1 MTDGSKSCLFYFR
14 IMDQKLVEQILQAE
28 GNRMMLTL
36 SAADLREFAAAV
48 ADNVGRRYAEHTV
61 SEIRAVMGDKMRYCT
76 RKEAMDLLGIKS
88 SATLP
93 MWAKKGYL
101 VPCKVGGKNL
111 YLREDVLRIKNDRE
125 KSSSRQN
132 VANAEKEES
141 AISCNTT
148 NCRSNFVAG
157 GGLEPPAFGL

>member
-1 MTDGSKSCLFYFR
+1 MDGSRGCLYYFR
-14 IMDQKLVEQILQAE
+14 IMDQKLVEQILQDE

-36 SAADLREFAAAV
+36 SAADLREFAVAV

-61 SEIRAVMGDKMRYCT
+61 SEIRAVMGDKLRYCT
-76 RKEAMDLLGIKS
+76 RKEVMDLLGIKS
-88 SATLP
+88 CATLP

-101 VPCKVGGKNL
+101 IPCKAGGKNL

-125 KSSSRQN
+125 KQASRQN

-141 AISCNTT
+141 AISCKTT
-148 NCRSNFVAG
+148 HCRFQQVAG
-157 GGLEPPAFGL
+157 GGLEPPTFGL

>member
-1 MTDGSKSCLFYFR
+1 MN
-14 IMDQKLVEQILQAE
+14 QKLVEQILQDKDS
-28 GNRMMLTL
+28 RMMLTL

-88 SATLP
+88 CATLP
-93 MWAKKGYL
+93 MWDKKGYL
-101 VPCKVGGKNL
+101 VPCRVGGKNL

-125 KSSSRQN
+125 KTSSRQN
-132 VANAEKEES
+132 VANAQNKES
-141 AISCNTT
+141 ATSCKT
-148 NCRSNFVAG
+148 NFCRSKKVAG